1 MTIPRVCVIGAGA
14 LSTRRIYPNLGAAGL
29 QLVGVCDLDQDKAER
44 NATLFGGTPYAVVD
58 KMLDEQRPDGVL
70 VCVGP
75 QGHAA
80 LAVQVLQAG
89 FPVYTEKPPAPTVDA
104 AIEVVKVARDTG
116 LLCMTAFKKRYSV
129 AFEHAHRWLDQF
141 AAEDR
146 LSISHDY
153 CSAAYGEGDAGK
165 SPFLFDFAIHHLD
178 LTHYLMGD
186 VDEAFAYSRGTNTF
200 AVSLRF
206 ASGAVGTMH
215 LSDGRSFAVPTEEVG
230 LTVRG
235 GNFLTVSN
243 SSRWRE
249 VRDGNP
255 TGWREPATF
264 TSGGDSGRDT
274 GHLAELEA
282 FAAHLRDGTP
292 VRSPIEESVKSLVLH
307 DAVLDSVQS
316 GRPVA
321 VRYPRF

>member
-1 MTIPRVCVIGAGA
+1 VCVIGAGA
-14 LSTRRIYPNLGAAGL
+14 LSSRRIYPNLGAAGL
-29 QLVGVCDLDQDKAER
+29 RLVGVCDLDRDKAER
-44 NATLFGGTPYAVVD
+44 NAALFGGTPYVSVER
-58 KMLDEQRPDGVL
+58 MLAEQRPDGVV

-75 QGHAA
+75 DGHAA
-80 LAVQVLQAG
+80 LALQILRAG
-89 FPVYTEKPPAPTVDA
+89 FPAYTEKPPAPTVDA
-104 AIEVVKVARDTG
+104 AVEVARVARETG

-129 AFEHAHRWLDQF
+129 AFEHARRWLDQF
-141 AAEDR
+141 AEEDR

-153 CSAAYGEGDAGK
+153 CSAAYGDAAAGR

-186 VDEAFAYSRGTNTF
+186 VDEVFAYARGTNTF

-206 ASGAVGTMH
+206 ASGAVGSMH
-215 LSDGRSFAVPTEEVG
+215 LSDARSFAVPTEEVG

-249 VRDGNP
+249 VRDGTP
-255 TGWREPATF
+255 SGWREPATF

-282 FAAHLRDGTP
+282 FAAHLRDGTA
-292 VRSPIEESVKSLVLH
+292 VRSPIEESLKSLVLH
-307 DAVLDSVQS
+307 DAILESAGA

-321 VRYPRF
+321 VRYPRI